1 MINTLKNQIE
11 AIINKRPIHIKVL
24 SGGMIGQVYRV
35 KLPDNEVI
43 VAKYA
48 PNADATLDIEG
59 YMLNYLKKHSNIP
72 VPEVIHSSKQLL
84 LMTFIEGNSNLST
97 SVQEHAAELLADLH
111 SIRAESFGLERD
123 TLIGGLHQPTP
134 NSDSWVTFFR
144 DHRLLFMGQHAV
156 KEGRLT
162 SSIYTRL
169 ENFCAD
175 LGNWINEPKHPALI
189 HGDMWTTN
197 ILAKDGQVTGFVDPA
212 IYYGHPEI
220 ELAFSTLFGTFNQAF
235 FDCYHEINPIEPD
248 FMEVRRDIYNLY
260 PLLVHVRLFGGGYSN
275 SVSGILRRFGY

>member
-11 AIINKRPIHIKVL
+11 VAIGKYPTHIKAL
-24 SGGMIGQVYRV
+24 SGGMIGQVYQIE
-35 KLPDNEVI
+35 LPNNETI

-48 PNADATLDIEG
+48 PNTDATLDIEG
-59 YMLNYLKKHSNIP
+59 YMLNYLKQHSNIP
-72 VPEVIHSSKQLL
+72 VPDVIHNSKQLL

-97 SVQEHAAELLADLH
+97 SVQEHAAELLAGLH
-111 SIRAESFGLERD
+111 NIRAKSFGLERD
-123 TLIGGLHQPTP
+123 TLIGGLHQPNP
-134 NSDSWVTFFR
+134 NSDSWLTFFR
-144 DHRLLFMGQHAV
+144 DHRLLFMGKHAL
-156 KEGRLT
+156 KEGQLT
-162 SSIYTRL
+162 SSLYSRL

-175 LGNWINEPKHPALI
+175 LGKWLNEPKHPALL

-197 ILAKDGQVTGFVDPA
+197 ILAKNGRVTGFVDPA

-235 FDCYHEINPIEPD
+235 FDLYHEINPIEPE
-248 FMEVRRDIYNLY
+248 FMQVRRDIYNLY

-275 SVSGILRRFGY
+275 SVSSILKGFGY